1 MGGLFYP
8 IFSIF
13 SIFCLS
19 LFFLQNFG
27 FVFELCLASF
37 THSKPPSDASS
48 AGSSARAP
56 IAPFVNIS
64 GFCHVVHSRI
74 DPQSADHPFRFFD
87 LFPRAQTRRTKIPT
101 AIAHRATW
109 SFLEIRKIRI
119 FSGHATFK
127 NLKILKNFVKF
138 RDIVNFEI
146 L

>member
-1 MGGLFYP
+1 MKRMADQN
-8 IFSIF
+8 IFLTDKIAGRAF
-13 SIFCLS
+13 VWAGYFNPYFVFFVCL
-19 LFFLQNFG
+19 FLQNFG
-27 FVFELCLASF
+27 DVFELCLASF

-119 FSGHATFK
+119 F
-127 NLKILKNFVKF
+127 
-138 RDIVNFEI
+138 R
-146 L
+146 